1 MNVGNLRRPSRFRR
15 VVRLAAAF
23 ALGAAMSLG
32 LLLPALAQQP
42 TRGGHLTIAQSAEPP
57 VLDPSA
63 TTATAATSI
72 VHNNVLEGLVKVDRN
87 GNLVPGLAE
96 SWTVSPDATEYV
108 FRLRRGVRFHNGQP
122 FTSADVK
129 AKFEVARDPNSGHTN
144 RLYYS
149 NIASIETPDDY
160 TVVFRMSAPDA
171 EFLYNLAR
179 PDSVIPPAGY
189 GEAQRTHPIGTG
201 PFRFVEWVRGSHV
214 RLERFD
220 DYYRPGLPY
229 LDSVTFRFI
238 SDPNAQVAALLAGD
252 IDAIGGAVTAE
263 QAFRVQQAPGFK
275 VIEGPSTST
284 VVLAMNNSRPPLNDV
299 RVRRAIN
306 HAINKEEVMVGAEF
320 GFGQVI
326 GSHMTPAEPYYADMT
341 GMYPYDPARARQL
354 LAEAGYPNG
363 FRLTLSLP
371 SAYTYAVRAGEIMA
385 EQLSRVGIQVDIEL
399 VEWATWL
406 SRIFGQADYDLTV
419 IGHAE
424 PMDINIYANPNYYFR
439 YDSPEARALLAE
451 ARSTGSEEGRRDV
464 YRRLQEH
471 IARDAVNVWVYAR
484 PYFIL
489 SRADIYGWWEKLPM
503 VITDVTEVYFAR

>member
-1 MNVGNLRRPSRFRR
+1 
-15 VVRLAAAF
+15 
-23 ALGAAMSLG
+23 
-32 LLLPALAQQP
+32 
-42 TRGGHLTIAQSAEPP
+42 
-57 VLDPSA
+57 
-63 TTATAATSI
+63 
-72 VHNNVLEGLVKVDRN
+72 
-87 GNLVPGLAE
+87 
-96 SWTVSPDATEYV
+96 
-108 FRLRRGVRFHNGQP
+108 
-122 FTSADVK
+122 VK
-129 AKFEVARDPNSGHTN
+129 AKFEVARDPDSGHTN
-144 RLYYS
+144 YLYYA
-149 NIASIETPDDY
+149 NIGSIETPDDY
-160 TVVFRMSAPDA
+160 TVMFRMSAPDA

-189 GEAQRTHPIGTG
+189 GEAQRTNPIGTG

-220 DYYRPGLPY
+220 GYYRPGLPY

-252 IDAIGGAVTAE
+252 IDAIGGATTAE
-263 QAFRVQQAPGFK
+263 QAFRVQQATGFK

-284 VVLAMNNSRPPLNDV
+284 VVLAMNNSRTPLSDV

-306 HAINKEEVMVGAEF
+306 HAINKEEVILGAEF

-326 GSHMTPAEPYYADMT
+326 GSHMTPAEPYYADLT
-341 GMYPYDPARARQL
+341 GMYPYDVSRARRL

-385 EQLSRVGIQVDIEL
+385 QHLSQIGIQVDIEL

-424 PMDINIYANPNYYFR
+424 PMDISIYANPNYYFR
-439 YDSPEARALLAE
+439 YNSPEAQALLAE
-451 ARSTGSEEGRRDV
+451 ARSTGSEEGRREV

-471 IARDAVNVWVYAR
+471 IAQDAVNVWVYAR

-489 SRADIYGWWEKLPM
+489 TRQNVYGWWEKLPM
-503 VITDVTEVYFAR
+503 VITDVTEVYFGN